1 MRART
6 PGVGILSVAIPLTPA
21 AGTAAGECF
30 YRALGA
36 GEQHPLGLHTGF
48 WPGTL
53 PGGCRAWRALRQAAV
68 QAGAV
73 ASLAAVHRCSSL
85 FIVLV
90 VVVVGSLGTPL
101 ITSVA
106 TTFQVPLASARQPL
120 TSTVLSGAAAPR
132 PSFFGVGG
140 FSA

>member
-1 MRART
+1 MNVSTVRWGPESSIRSVFT
-6 PGVGILSVAIPLTPA
+6 RVSGQGRCLVGAV
-21 AGTAAGECF
+21 
-30 YRALGA
+30 
-36 GEQHPLGLHTGF
+36 
-48 WPGTL
+48 
-53 PGGCRAWRALRQAAV
+53 PGGRSARPRSKPGLLLP
-68 QAGAV
+68 
-73 ASLAAVHRCSSL
+73 SLLFIAVHRCSSL